1 MTLSNGSFMPQGQ
14 LFVISAPS
22 GAGKTSLVAAT
33 IARVSD
39 VTVSVSHTTRSP
51 RPGEVDGRDYHFV
64 DQSEFDALIAS
75 QALFEYAQV
84 FGNFYGTSKRAIES
98 QLASGIDVILEIDW
112 QGASQVRLMAPDAVS
127 IFILPPTR
135 DALRERLVGRQQDDP
150 TIIDARMAEADET
163 IEQAPHFDYWV
174 INDDFEIALGQLKSI
189 IISHRQ
195 RRPQIQAK
203 HPDFLEK
210 LLGYQ

>member
-1 MTLSNGSFMPQGQ
+1 MPQGQ

-39 VTVSVSHTTRSP
+39 LTVSVSHTTRSP

-75 QALFEYAQV
+75 QALFEHAQV
-84 FGNFYGTSKRAIES
+84 FGNFYGTSKEAIES

-112 QGASQVRLMAPDAVS
+112 QGASQVRRMAPDAVS

-135 DALRERLVGRQQDDP
+135 DALRERLIGRQQDDS

-174 INDDFEIALGQLKSI
+174 INDDFEMALGQLKSI

-203 HPDFLEK
+203 HPNFLEK
-210 LLGYQ
+210 LLGHQ

>member
-1 MTLSNGSFMPQGQ
+1 MPQGQ

-39 VTVSVSHTTRSP
+39 LTVSVSHTTRSP

-64 DQSEFDALIAS
+64 DQSGFDALIAS
-75 QALFEYAQV
+75 QALFEHAQV
-84 FGNFYGTSKRAIES
+84 FGNFYGTSKEAIES

-112 QGASQVRLMAPDAVS
+112 QGASQVRMMAPDAVS

-135 DALRERLVGRQQDDP
+135 DALRERLIGRQQDDS

-203 HPDFLEK
+203 HPNFLEK
-210 LLGYQ
+210 LLGHQ

>member
-1 MTLSNGSFMPQGQ
+1 MPQGQ

-39 VTVSVSHTTRSP
+39 LTVSVSHTTRSP
-51 RPGEVDGRDYHFV
+51 RPGEVNGRDYHFV

-75 QALFEYAQV
+75 QALFEHAQV
-84 FGNFYGTSKRAIES
+84 FGNFYGTSKEAIES

-112 QGASQVRLMAPDAVS
+112 QGASQVRMMAPDAVS

-135 DALRERLVGRQQDDP
+135 DALRERLIGRQQDDS

-163 IEQAPHFDYWV
+163 LEQAPHFDYWV
-174 INDDFEIALGQLKSI
+174 INDDFEMALGQLKSI

-203 HPDFLEK
+203 HPNFLEK
-210 LLGYQ
+210 LLGHQ

>member
-1 MTLSNGSFMPQGQ
+1 MPQGQ

-84 FGNFYGTSKRAIES
+84 FGNFYGTSKQAIES

-127 IFILPPTR
+127 IFILSPTR

>member
-1 MTLSNGSFMPQGQ
+1 MPQGQ

-39 VTVSVSHTTRSP
+39 LTVSVSHTTRSP

-75 QALFEYAQV
+75 QALFEHAQV
-84 FGNFYGTSKRAIES
+84 FGNFYGTSKEAIES

-112 QGASQVRLMAPDAVS
+112 QGASQVRMMAPDAVS

-135 DALRERLVGRQQDDP
+135 DALRERLIGRQQDDS

-174 INDDFEIALGQLKSI
+174 INDDFEIALEQLKSI

-203 HPDFLEK
+203 HPNFLEK
-210 LLGYQ
+210 LLGHQ

>member
-1 MTLSNGSFMPQGQ
+1 MPQGQ

-39 VTVSVSHTTRSP
+39 LAVSVSHTTRSP

-75 QALFEYAQV
+75 QALFEHAQV
-84 FGNFYGTSKRAIES
+84 FGNFYGTSKEAIES

-112 QGASQVRLMAPDAVS
+112 QGASQVRMMAPDAVS

-135 DALRERLVGRQQDDP
+135 DALRERLIERQQDDS

-203 HPDFLEK
+203 HPNFLEK
-210 LLGYQ
+210 LLGHQ

>member
-1 MTLSNGSFMPQGQ
+1 MPQGQ

-39 VTVSVSHTTRSP
+39 LTVSVSHTTRSP

-75 QALFEYAQV
+75 QALFEHAQV
-84 FGNFYGTSKRAIES
+84 FGNFYGTSKEAIES

-112 QGASQVRLMAPDAVS
+112 QGASQVRMMAPDAVS

-135 DALRERLVGRQQDDP
+135 DALRERLIGRQQDDS

>member
-1 MTLSNGSFMPQGQ
+1 MPQGQ

-39 VTVSVSHTTRSP
+39 LTVSVSHTTRSP
-51 RPGEVDGRDYHFV
+51 RPGEVNGRDYHFV

-75 QALFEYAQV
+75 QALFEHAQV
-84 FGNFYGTSKRAIES
+84 FGNFYGTSKEAIES

-112 QGASQVRLMAPDAVS
+112 QGASQVRMMAPDAVS

-135 DALRERLVGRQQDDP
+135 DALRERLIGRQQDDS

-163 IEQAPHFDYWV
+163 LEQAPHFDYWV

-203 HPDFLEK
+203 HPNFLEK
-210 LLGYQ
+210 LLGHQ

>member
-1 MTLSNGSFMPQGQ
+1 MPQGQ

-39 VTVSVSHTTRSP
+39 LTVSVSHTTRSP

-64 DQSEFDALIAS
+64 DQSEFDALITS
-75 QALFEYAQV
+75 QALFEHAQV
-84 FGNFYGTSKRAIES
+84 FGNFYGTSKEAIES

-112 QGASQVRLMAPDAVS
+112 QGASQVCMMAPDAVS

-135 DALRERLVGRQQDDP
+135 DALRERLIGRQQDDS

-163 IEQAPHFDYWV
+163 IAQAPHFDYWV

-203 HPDFLEK
+203 NPDFLEK
-210 LLGYQ
+210 LLGHQ

>member
-1 MTLSNGSFMPQGQ
+1 MPQGQ

-39 VTVSVSHTTRSP
+39 LTVSVSHTTRSP

-64 DQSEFDALIAS
+64 GQSEFDALITS
-75 QALFEYAQV
+75 QALFEHAQV
-84 FGNFYGTSKRAIES
+84 FGNFYGTSKEAIES

-112 QGASQVRLMAPDAVS
+112 QGASQVRMMAPDAVS

-135 DALRERLVGRQQDDP
+135 DALRERLIGRQQDDS

-203 HPDFLEK
+203 HPNFLEK

>member
-1 MTLSNGSFMPQGQ
+1 MPQGQ

-39 VTVSVSHTTRSP
+39 LTVSVSHTTRSP

-84 FGNFYGTSKRAIES
+84 FGNFYGTSKQAIES

>member
-1 MTLSNGSFMPQGQ
+1 MPQGQ

-39 VTVSVSHTTRSP
+39 LTVSVSHTTRSP

-75 QALFEYAQV
+75 QALFEHAQV
-84 FGNFYGTSKRAIES
+84 FGNFYGTSKEAIES

-112 QGASQVRLMAPDAVS
+112 QGASQVRMMAPDAVS

-174 INDDFEIALGQLKSI
+174 INDDFEMALGQLKSI

-203 HPDFLEK
+203 HPNFLEK
-210 LLGYQ
+210 LLGHQ

>member
-1 MTLSNGSFMPQGQ
+1 MPQGQ

-39 VTVSVSHTTRSP
+39 LTVSVSHTTRSP

-75 QALFEYAQV
+75 QALFEHAQV
-84 FGNFYGTSKRAIES
+84 FGNFYGTSKEAIES

-112 QGASQVRLMAPDAVS
+112 QGASQVRMMAPDAPAHHIVLS
-127 IFILPPTR
+127 MDLICFT
-135 DALRERLVGRQQDDP
+135 
-150 TIIDARMAEADET
+150 
-163 IEQAPHFDYWV
+163 
-174 INDDFEIALGQLKSI
+174 
-189 IISHRQ
+189 
-195 RRPQIQAK
+195 
-203 HPDFLEK
+203 
-210 LLGYQ
+210 

>member
-1 MTLSNGSFMPQGQ
+1 MPQGQ

-39 VTVSVSHTTRSP
+39 LTVSVSHTTRSP

-75 QALFEYAQV
+75 QALFEHAQV
-84 FGNFYGTSKRAIES
+84 FGNFYGTSKEAIES

-112 QGASQVRLMAPDAVS
+112 QGASQVRMMAPDAVS

-135 DALRERLVGRQQDDP
+135 DALRERLIGRQQDDS

-195 RRPQIQAK
+195 RRPQIQDK
-203 HPDFLEK
+203 HPNFLEK
-210 LLGYQ
+210 LLGHQ